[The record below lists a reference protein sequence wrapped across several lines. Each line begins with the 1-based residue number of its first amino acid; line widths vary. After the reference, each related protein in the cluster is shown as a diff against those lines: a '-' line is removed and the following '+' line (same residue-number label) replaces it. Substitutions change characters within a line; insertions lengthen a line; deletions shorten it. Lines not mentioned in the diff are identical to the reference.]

1 MKFYRIGFISKLYQ
15 ISPDTIRN
23 YEKIG
28 LLKPAIVK
36 DSGYR
41 YYSSKQIWKLN
52 LIQTLK
58 NRGCNLLEIK
68 EFLYYRDIEVSSKF
82 YRSQLAF
89 IKRKRKELLDIY
101 TDIEL
106 RLNHLEDSINK
117 INIDVYSQIQ
127 IEPLSYWLLDTTI
140 DSVWDIDLKH
150 NELSQRHYN
159 NTNSH
164 LSLGRYG
171 TTISLKN
178 FSKHIYTNYSNCF
191 ILDDLGDK
199 TLPAHKCLVVY
210 VRNHNTREE
219 IIYNYQ
225 KLKSY
230 IEQQQLQV
238 VGDVREMYIIDI
250 HDTDNLNEHIT
261 QIQVPIK

>member
-1 MKFYRIGFISKLYQ
+1 MKFYKIGFISNLYK

-28 LLKPAIVK
+28 LIKPAIVK
-36 DSGYR
+36 ESGYR

-68 EFLYYRDIEVSSKF
+68 EFLYYRDIEVSSDF
-82 YRSQLAF
+82 YRSQLAI

-106 RLNHLEDSINK
+106 RLNHLENCINK
-117 INIDVYSQIQ
+117 IQINVYSQILV
-127 IEPLSYWLLDTTI
+127 EPLSYWLLDTAI
-140 DSVWDIDLKH
+140 DSIWDIDLKH
-150 NELSQRHYN
+150 NELSQLHYN
-159 NTNSH
+159 NTHSH
-164 LSLGRYG
+164 ISLGRYG

-178 FSKHIYTNYSNCF
+178 FTQQAYTNYSNCF
-191 ILDDLGDK
+191 ILDIQGDK
-199 TLPAHKCLVVY
+199 ALSAHKCLVVY
-210 VRNHNTREE
+210 VRNHNTHEE
-219 IIYNYQ
+219 IAENYR
-225 KLKSY
+225 KLKLY
-230 IEQQQLQV
+230 IEQHQLQV
-238 VGDVREMYIIDI
+238 IGDVREIYIIDI
-250 HDTDNLNEHIT
+250 HDTDNLDEHIT